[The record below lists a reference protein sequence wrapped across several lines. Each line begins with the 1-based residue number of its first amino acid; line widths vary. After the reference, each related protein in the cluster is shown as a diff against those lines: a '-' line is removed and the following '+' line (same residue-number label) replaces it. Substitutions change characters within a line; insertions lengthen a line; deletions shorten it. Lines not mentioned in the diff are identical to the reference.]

1 MNIKNLFRRQKEN
14 PPRCSAVIVAAGSS
28 QRMGSDKAMMNLGE
42 MPVIARTLL
51 AFENCPC
58 VDEIVVVTRMDL
70 IVDIADICKRYGI
83 SKASRICCGGKTRM
97 ESALA
102 GVSELS
108 RDSKLIAIHDGAR
121 PLVTN
126 ELIERSVNAA
136 AEYLAAAPA
145 IPSTDTLKAV
155 DENGFV
161 TGTVD
166 RARTMRVQTP
176 QVFSADV
183 IKGALSKAVKDGLAL
198 TDDCSAVEIMG
209 IRTKLV
215 EGDPENIK
223 LTTPDDV
230 MIAAAILK
238 RRGDAE

>member
-1 MNIKNLFRRQKEN
+1 M
-14 PPRCSAVIVAAGSS
+14 
-28 QRMGSDKAMMNLGE
+28 
-42 MPVIARTLL
+42 
-51 AFENCPC
+51 
-58 VDEIVVVTRMDL
+58 
-70 IVDIADICKRYGI
+70 
-83 SKASRICCGGKTRM
+83 
-97 ESALA
+97 
-102 GVSELS
+102 
-108 RDSKLIAIHDGAR
+108 
-121 PLVTN
+121 
-126 ELIERSVNAA
+126 
-136 AEYLAAAPA
+136 AAAPA

-166 RARTMRVQTP
+166 RASTLRVQTP

-183 IKGALSKAVKDGLAL
+183 IKGALSKAVKDGLTL

-215 EGDPENIK
+215 EGDAENIK

-238 RRGDAE
+238 RRGETA